1 MATRRLGDTLDR
13 MPNVRTP
20 MLATLVDAPFDDDAW
35 LFEIKWDGIRALVT
49 VDERGR
55 VRAVSRNG
63 KDLSPRFP
71 TLASLADAFTE
82 RPVLVDGEIVAL
94 DGAGRSS
101 FQRLQGSMQSGVAT
115 TFVVFDAL
123 YANGRDLRDAPLEER
138 KQILES
144 IVKPDAQALLY
155 SKHVVGGGTKLFAL
169 AQERELEGIIGKLRA
184 SPYRERRTREWVK
197 IKVTLAQEMV
207 IGGFTDPRGSRKGFG
222 ALLLGVYEGRALRYV
237 GHVGTGFDTA
247 GLLGMHARMRT
258 LERAASPFANKV
270 VRTSAPVHW
279 VEPKLVAQVQ
289 FTEWTDDGKLRH
301 PAFLGLREDK
311 KPTECVREA
320 AGRTP
325 AAMSTPP
332 KAKKTTKK
340 KPAPRR
346 S

>member
-1 MATRRLGDTLDR
+1 
-13 MPNVRTP
+13 MPIVKTP

-49 VDERGR
+49 IDERGR
-55 VRAVSRNG
+55 GRAVSRNG
-63 KDLSPRFP
+63 KDLLPRFP
-71 TLASLADAFTE
+71 ALASLADAFTE

-101 FQRLQGSMQSGVAT
+101 FQRLQGSMQSGVTT

-123 YANGRDLRDAPLEER
+123 YANGRDLREAPLEER
-138 KQILES
+138 KQVLES
-144 IVKPDAQALLY
+144 IVKPDARALLY

-184 SPYRERRTREWVK
+184 SPYRERRTRDWVK
-197 IKVTLAQEMV
+197 IKVTLAQELV

-222 ALLLGVYEGRALRYV
+222 ALLLGVYEGRELRYV

-247 GLLGMHARMRT
+247 GLLGMHKRLRA
-258 LERAASPFANKV
+258 LERDASPFANQV
-270 VRTSAPVHW
+270 ARASALVHW
-279 VEPKLVAQVQ
+279 VEPKLVAQVK

-311 KPTECVREA
+311 KPIDCVREV
-320 AGRTP
+320 AGRAP
-325 AAMSTPP
+325 ATPP
-332 KAKKTTKK
+332 PPTTTTTTKPEK
-340 KPAPRR
+340 KNRGPRR
-346 S
+346 T